1 MPNGRQRDK
10 AKIWLETLSSD
21 HASIQA
27 MGLTEFDE
35 FLTDMSITNPAMLL
49 NGKTVAEL
57 QARDPEKY
65 SYHATAVYL
74 AKQVA
79 Q

>member
-1 MPNGRQRDK
+1 
-10 AKIWLETLSSD
+10 
-21 HASIQA
+21 
-27 MGLTEFDE
+27 MGLTEFNE

-49 NGKTVAEL
+49 HGKTVAEL

-65 SYHATAVYL
+65 SYHATAVFL